1 MACSTVSVR
10 YGAIE
15 MTAVIISSIIYDV
28 IYTYA
33 SSAGLVRDDIDLVK
47 AAAPMIVF
55 LRLPKCRGFFS
66 FFLFLFLVFLFSL
79 FFFFFF

>member
-1 MACSTVSVR
+1 MSVR

-15 MTAVIISSIIYDV
+15 MTVIIISIIIYDV

-33 SSAGLVRDDIDLVK
+33 SSAGIVRDDIDLVK

-55 LRLPKCRGFFS
+55 LRLPKCR
-66 FFLFLFLVFLFSL
+66 
-79 FFFFFF
+79 FFFFIFCFFVFVFKLRLGID